1 MVRFTRRLPPAQAP
15 ADTVLFQRADAE
27 RLLGVR
33 PTDPQSRIPFPVKIS
48 VARFLPYGARSRRTA
63 FACAALVSASALAS
77 CKEPEPS
84 AELRAPASVNTADLP
99 VAPDSVA
106 AIHLVDVRSLDSTI
120 LVDARYFGSNN
131 FTGEPLPG
139 YEANRVLLRR
149 EAAEALARA
158 QADLA
163 VDGLGL
169 LLWDGYRPARATDA
183 MVAWTERVGRPD
195 LVTDGYIADRSRHNL
210 GLAIDLTLIRL
221 ESGEQLDMGTEFDT
235 FTEAA
240 HTANA
245 SGVVQ
250 ENRQRLVR
258 ALEAHGFSSY
268 RNEWWHFSFNVPDPI
283 RFDIPIR

>member
-84 AELRAPASVNTADLP
+84 AELRAPAAVNTADLP

-268 RNEWWHFSFNVPDPI
+268 RNEWWHFSFIVPDPI
-283 RFDIPIR
+283 RFDMPIR

>member
-1 MVRFTRRLPPAQAP
+1 MRLSGFKVRLRIAHVAS
-15 ADTVLFQRADAE
+15 AAA
-27 RLLGVR
+27 
-33 PTDPQSRIPFPVKIS
+33 DPQSLQFPWPVKTSAAS
-48 VARFLPYGARSRRTA
+48 VLPFGARSARA
-63 FACAALVSASALAS
+63 ALACATLLSMGALAS
-77 CKEPEPS
+77 CKEPDP
-84 AELRAPASVNTADLP
+84 ELRAPASVNTADLP
-99 VAPDSVA
+99 IAPDSVA
-106 AIHLVDVRSLDSTI
+106 AIHLVDVRSLDSSI
-120 LVDARYFGSNN
+120 VVDARYFGSNN

-183 MVAWTERVGRPD
+183 MVAWTERVNRTD

-210 GLAIDLTLIRL
+210 GLAIDLTLIRR
-221 ESGEQLDMGTEFDT
+221 ESGEQLDMGTGFDT

-250 ENRQRLVR
+250 ENRQRLVL
-258 ALEAHGFSSY
+258 ALEAHGFSNY
-268 RNEWWHFSFNVPDPI
+268 ENEWWHFSFNVPDPI
-283 RFDIPIR
+283 RFDMPIR